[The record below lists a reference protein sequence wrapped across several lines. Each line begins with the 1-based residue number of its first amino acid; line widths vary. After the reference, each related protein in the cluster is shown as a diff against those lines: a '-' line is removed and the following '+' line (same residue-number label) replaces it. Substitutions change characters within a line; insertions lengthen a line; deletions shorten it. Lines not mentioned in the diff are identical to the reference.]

1 MDAAWR
7 VLSSWRLIN
16 TLATRGAETTADHR
30 IAPACSEVRFALVN
44 WSRAVSGQLHSA
56 APHHLPAFITAPGET
71 DVLLVVTAVILIVI
85 VLIFG
90 NLFLK
95 LHTLPERLAHK
106 GHKLQFEIVAV
117 LGLLALFTHIHA
129 FWVAGLLL
137 ALIDLP
143 DFGTPLGRI
152 ASSLEK
158 VADRPAAD
166 PATATVKPRL
176 APDQGAADFRGS
188 VADASPAD
196 GAAEAPEKRRARSGP
211 NQELIDA

>member
-1 MDAAWR
+1 M
-7 VLSSWRLIN
+7 
-16 TLATRGAETTADHR
+16 
-30 IAPACSEVRFALVN
+30 
-44 WSRAVSGQLHSA
+44 SGQLHSA

-71 DVLLVVTAVILIVI
+71 DVLLVVTAIVLIVI

-152 ASSLEK
+152 ASSLER
-158 VADRPAAD
+158 VADRPAAAD
-166 PATATVKPRL
+166 PATETVKPRL
-176 APDQGAADFRGS
+176 ASDQGAADFRGS
-188 VADASPAD
+188 VADASPVY

>member
-1 MDAAWR
+1 M
-7 VLSSWRLIN
+7 
-16 TLATRGAETTADHR
+16 
-30 IAPACSEVRFALVN
+30 
-44 WSRAVSGQLHSA
+44 SGQLHSA

-71 DVLLVVTAVILIVI
+71 DVLLVVTAIILIVI
-85 VLIFG
+85 LLIFG

-152 ASSLEK
+152 ASSLER

-166 PATATVKPRL
+166 PATDPVKPRL
-176 APDQGAADFRGS
+176 ASEQGAGDFRRS
-188 VADASPAD
+188 VIADPPLAD